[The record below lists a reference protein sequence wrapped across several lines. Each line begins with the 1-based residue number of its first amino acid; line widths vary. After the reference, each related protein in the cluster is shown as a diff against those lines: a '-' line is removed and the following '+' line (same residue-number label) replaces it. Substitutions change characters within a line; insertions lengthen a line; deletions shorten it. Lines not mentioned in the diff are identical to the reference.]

1 MAKETQKR
9 LADMAAER
17 AKQDQIWTNPPAVE
31 TKLEVPSSTEV
42 KTPPTEVSV
51 LPPRTLTVLPRVQN
65 LMCFANEGSSI
76 SYPAVTKD
84 KK

>member
-17 AKQDQIWTNPPAVE
+17 AKQDQIWTTAATVE
-31 TKLEVPSSTEV
+31 KPEL
-42 KTPPTEVSV
+42 
-51 LPPRTLTVLPRVQN
+51 N
-65 LMCFANEGSSI
+65 
-76 SYPAVTKD
+76 KD

>member
-17 AKQDQIWTNPPAVE
+17 AKQDLIWTNPPAIE
-31 TKLEVPSSTEV
+31 TKVEL
-42 KTPPTEVSV
+42 K
-51 LPPRTLTVLPRVQN
+51 
-65 LMCFANEGSSI
+65 I
-76 SYPAVTKD
+76 KD